1 MSNRRHA
8 ISIAMK
14 LYQSFTYKGGKN
26 CILEDKEVSTITEAV
41 TDSIVTDTSK
51 ILNWIKTNN
60 TLSKKEEIDIREI
73 LQELNTKKSNSKTFY
88 KFHGKTFYLLKF
100 VECLA
105 I

>member
-1 MSNRRHA
+1 
-8 ISIAMK
+8 MK

-88 KFHGKTFYLLKF
+88 KFKKVKCFAMKF
-100 VECLA
+100 
-105 I
+105 